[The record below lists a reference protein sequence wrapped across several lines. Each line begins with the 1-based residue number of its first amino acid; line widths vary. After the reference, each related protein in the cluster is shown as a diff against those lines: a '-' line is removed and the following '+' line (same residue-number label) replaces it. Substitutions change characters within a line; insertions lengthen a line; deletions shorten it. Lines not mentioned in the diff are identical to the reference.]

1 MIDAVSLLILFL
13 VLNLSIL
20 VLVWQVYGAR
30 IQVMI
35 ARKAEKDQ
43 VLEQLRMEALDLK
56 LPKEHSPRI

>member
-30 IQVMI
+30 IQIMI

-43 VLEQLRMEALDLK
+43 LLEHLRMEALDLK